1 MKESL
6 WCPFKMANPDTVQ
19 AWTCEGSQCAWWE
32 PYFGMCCMKVPAY
45 LKGVEDE
52 RRQIRGTLRQADR
65 GQR

>member
-1 MKESL
+1 
-6 WCPFKMANPDTVQ
+6 
-19 AWTCEGSQCAWWE
+19 
-32 PYFGMCCMKVPAY
+32 MKVPAY